1 MNYKFYFRLLL
12 SLTLAGGAV
21 AFPVKI
27 KGKVRHAHTYQEI
40 SDVNVFLESSTT
52 GTMTDEEGFFQLMVD
67 DSTVQ
72 SGNLIFEHI
81 SFDTLRISLA
91 AAREK
96 HDFYLLPRVIPVP
109 KIVISAKSD
118 APDITRDIPH
128 SYSIISAKKFEGKG
142 YLDAADL
149 LRNEQSIQVEEEL
162 SGRKTVAI
170 RGGNPDDVIIL
181 YNGVRMINAYD
192 NIIDLSM
199 INLEDIQRFEIIRGS
214 NTTLYGPEAFSGIIN
229 IVPKMNRNYTARF
242 QQRIGTYA
250 SGDWNLQL
258 NHTFRDRL
266 NASYSYKKG
275 ARKRTYAYEGTDNFV
290 LENKISSQSAG
301 LLFDLSGKREDSPS
315 RELSLSYI
323 RSTQDYT
330 NSRLSEN
337 QSALN
342 QMLLFNYSGNIFFI
356 DRMNIVGAYQW
367 LDNEQRL
374 TVESARINRAYLN
387 NSLNFNIDKSFTYRL
402 FSLYLAYQFRNGSLD
417 LNDQRQNF
425 EEEQLGVESALLTQN
440 AHGLASIFKFHYPTE
455 SDFLKIADIDFSVR
469 YDQVDN
475 DKTGLKFRSN
485 YPEATEISKSNRWSD
500 ATYKFS
506 TQLIGQHSKFQL
518 GTFMNYGSN
527 VKFPSM
533 LQQISVPL
541 SLGPNRLA
549 SEPDLNPEKN
559 TSLEIGLQLLKETV
573 SDTIIAGWQIDAN
586 YFKNYYENK
595 FRMYYL
601 PSIPVAFY
609 DNVQN
614 AILSGMELKTRL
626 YLLKRKLTLES
637 GVSSY
642 QISERAA
649 FPFKSDSKF
658 IFNIFFDHAGYG
670 FKFYFFRESP
680 QSGWIR
686 DANGVFWETQIEGFS
701 NIDIHLS
708 KQYEYQNFKLI
719 FNVSGRNLLDDDTT
733 LEGIAIRDRR
743 IYLSFGV
750 QY

>member
-1 MNYKFYFRLLL
+1 MNYKLYALFL
-12 SLTLAGGAV
+12 SGLILVSGV
-21 AFPVKI
+21 FAFPVEV

-40 SDVNVFLESSTT
+40 ADVNVFLESSTT
-52 GTMTDEEGFFQLMVD
+52 GTITDEEGFFQLRLRD
-67 DSTVQ
+67 TTGRSAT
-72 SGNLIFEHI
+72 LIFEHI

-96 HDFYLLPRVIPVP
+96 NDFYLLPRVIPVP
-109 KIVISAKSD
+109 KIVISAQKD
-118 APDITRDIPH
+118 LPDINRDIPH

-192 NIIDLSM
+192 NVIDLSM
-199 INLEDIQRFEIIRGS
+199 INLEEIKRFEVIRGS

-258 NHTFRDRL
+258 NHTFKDRL

-275 ARKRTYAYEGTDNFV
+275 ARKRSYAYEGTENFL
-290 LENKISSQSAG
+290 LENRITSQSAG
-301 LLFDLSGKREDSPS
+301 LLLDLSDKREDSPS
-315 RELSLSYI
+315 RELSLSYM

-330 NSRLSEN
+330 NNRLAEN
-337 QSALN
+337 LAALN
-342 QMLLFNYSGNIFFI
+342 QMLLLNYSGNIFFI
-356 DRMNIVGAYQW
+356 DRLNIVGAYQW
-367 LDNEQRL
+367 NDNEQRL
-374 TVESARINRAYLN
+374 TVESGRINRAYLN
-387 NSLNFNIDKSFTYRL
+387 NSLNFNVDKSLNYRL
-402 FSLYLAYQFRNGSLD
+402 FSLYFAYQYRNGSLD
-417 LNDQRQNF
+417 LEDQRQNF
-425 EEEQLGVESALLTQN
+425 EEEQLGVESALLLQN

-469 YDQVDN
+469 YDRVDN
-475 DKTGLKFRSN
+475 DKSGLKFRSN
-485 YPEATEISKSNRWSD
+485 DSDATEISESNRWSD

-541 SLGPNRLA
+541 SLGPNRQA
-549 SEPDLNPEKN
+549 SQPNLSPEKN
-559 TSLEIGLQLLKETV
+559 TSLELGLQLLKETV

-637 GVSSY
+637 GASTY

-658 IFNIFFDHAGYG
+658 IFNIFFDHAGYA

-686 DANGVFWETQIEGFS
+686 DANGVFWETQLKGFS

-708 KQYEYQNFKLI
+708 KQYEYQKFKFI
-719 FNVSGRNLLDDDTT
+719 FNLSGRNILNDDTT